1 MTRAYAHQ
9 LQSQQEQQPQGV
21 DSDPVEVVLEMVARG
36 MTATVE
42 QPSVNDADN
51 LVHVASVAV
60 QLELL
65 DDLDAPL
72 TPTGVSGDE
81 PTPLLIV
88 DYDAWTLDSTSTTF
102 GLNSAFQTDT
112 ATDDLATDVEEP
124 PVGEISWQQQTSS
137 LVEDIKAARRP
148 AVDQLDA
155 DDDDDDDVAVVH
167 RLSVVP
173 LEESISPG
181 QSDDEQKQN
190 SYPVNDPT
198 SMEVELV
205 TSFHTTSLN
214 TVDQQGVGIYQSSDQ
229 STTLAT
235 DDLATDVVEP
245 PVGEIS
251 WRQQTSSL
259 VEDIEAARCPAVD
272 QLDAD
277 DDDVAIVDHVPV
289 DTSVSSRPLSVEFE
303 EESIS
308 TEALGVQKD
317 DDLDT
322 HLIATGDSRDQP
334 VLIDDF
340 DANSTLQD
348 SVSVPHD
355 SAAGADQANS
365 SSSLTQQS
373 TVGLSSASPE
383 SGAAIDDLVEQSPV
397 SDVLAPDSSVA
408 VQVELRAE
416 QHTQSAEM
424 PCHQTSSLV
433 EDIETAR
440 CPAVNQLDDDDD
452 DVAVVDHLSESISP
466 GQSESDDIAQENCDP
481 VNDPVSM
488 EVEVTSSD
496 ATSLNNVDQ
505 LGVGI
510 DQSSDQSTTSALVGT
525 DTPESTKR

>member
-42 QPSVNDADN
+42 QPSVNDVDN

-72 TPTGVSGDE
+72 TPTSDSGDE

-102 GLNSAFQTDT
+102 GLNSASQTDT
-112 ATDDLATDVEEP
+112 ATDDLATDLEEP
-124 PVGEISWQQQTSS
+124 PVGEISWQ
-137 LVEDIKAARRP
+137 
-148 AVDQLDA
+148 
-155 DDDDDDDVAVVH
+155 
-167 RLSVVP
+167 
-173 LEESISPG
+173 
-181 QSDDEQKQN
+181 
-190 SYPVNDPT
+190 
-198 SMEVELV
+198 
-205 TSFHTTSLN
+205 
-214 TVDQQGVGIYQSSDQ
+214 
-229 STTLAT
+229 
-235 DDLATDVVEP
+235 
-245 PVGEIS
+245 
-251 WRQQTSSL
+251 QQTSSL

-277 DDDVAIVDHVPV
+277 DDDVAVVHRLSVVPLEESPSPGQSDDEEKQNSDTVNDPTSMEVEVTSSQYATSLNSVNQQGVGIHQSSDQSTTLATDNLATDVEEPPVGEISWQQQTSSLVEDFEAARCPAVVDQLDADDDDVAIVDRIPL

-317 DDLDT
+317 DDLDA

-348 SVSVPHD
+348 PGSVPHD
-355 SAAGADQANS
+355 SAAGADETDS

-373 TVGLSSASPE
+373 TVGLISASGHC
-383 SGAAIDDLVEQSPV
+383 GAAIDDLVEQSPV
-397 SDVLAPDSSVA
+397 SAVLAHDSSVA
-408 VQVELRAE
+408 VQLDLRAE
-416 QHTQSAEM
+416 QHTQSAEIS
-424 PCHQTSSLV
+424 CHQTSSLV
-433 EDIETAR
+433 EDIEAAR
-440 CPAVNQLDDDDD
+440 CRAVDQLDDDDD
-452 DVAVVDHLSESISP
+452 DVAVVDHFLSESMSP
-466 GQSESDDIAQENCDP
+466 GQSESDDIAQENSDP
-481 VNDPVSM
+481 VNDPASM

-496 ATSLNNVDQ
+496 TTSLNNVDQ
-505 LGVGI
+505 QGVGI
-510 DQSSDQSTTSALVGT
+510 DQSSDQSTTSAVVGT